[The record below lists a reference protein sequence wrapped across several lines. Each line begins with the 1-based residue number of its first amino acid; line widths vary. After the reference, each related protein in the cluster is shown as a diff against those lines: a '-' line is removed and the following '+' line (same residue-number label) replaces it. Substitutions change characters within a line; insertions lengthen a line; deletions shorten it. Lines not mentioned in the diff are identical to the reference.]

1 MMSDDAASY
10 GLRRE
15 KGRARLATFGSF
27 MPSAASAPTPAGRLH
42 VSLVVIPEAML
53 SPLSG
58 LYDVLTCFE
67 FLASFDDAVPAS
79 APFTVEFVSTRRG
92 RVETASGLPLDVHR
106 SLTEVTSTDIVIIP
120 SLLVEHGTWG
130 PGRHPELVS
139 WLQERYRQGAL
150 LCSACSGVL
159 LLAETG
165 LLDGQ
170 DATIHWA
177 YAPTFRKNFPAVRL
191 CLDKVLV
198 ASGERAQFV
207 MSGASAS
214 WHDLVLYLVA
224 RLVGPTAAQAIS
236 KFMLLQW
243 HRDGQTPYIA
253 FRSKVD
259 HGDAVV
265 LEAQAW
271 LARHFSVANPVEE
284 VVKRS
289 GLPDRTFKRRFTHAT
304 GYSPI
309 VYIQQ
314 LRVQEAKRRLE
325 RTEEAIDEI
334 SWNVGYEDPAF
345 FRRLFKR
352 LAGITPGAYRRQFKI
367 PSVVARTPASE
378 STSTASGSMPR
389 RAAGRPVHHD

>member
-1 MMSDDAASY
+1 M
-10 GLRRE
+10 
-15 KGRARLATFGSF
+15 
-27 MPSAASAPTPAGRLH
+27 
-42 VSLVVIPEAML
+42 

-67 FLASFDDAVPAS
+67 FLASVDDAVPAS
-79 APFTVEFVSTRRG
+79 TPFTVEFVSTRRG
-92 RVETASGLPLDVHR
+92 RVETASGLPVEVHR
-106 SLTEVTSTDIVIIP
+106 SLAEVTSTDIAIVP
-120 SLLVEHGTWG
+120 SLLVEHGTWV
-130 PGRHPELVS
+130 PGRHPELVR

-170 DATIHWA
+170 EATIHWA

-191 CLDKVLV
+191 SLDKVLV

-214 WHDLVLYLVA
+214 WHDLMLYLVA

-243 HRDGQTPYIA
+243 HQDGQTPYIA
-253 FRSKVD
+253 FRSRID

-271 LARHFSVANPVEE
+271 LARHFSVANPVEA
-284 VVKRS
+284 VVNRS
-289 GLPDRTFKRRFTHAT
+289 GLPERTFKRRFTRAT
-304 GYSPI
+304 GYSPMA
-309 VYIQQ
+309 YIQQ

-325 RTEEAIDEI
+325 RTEEAVDEI
-334 SWNVGYEDPAF
+334 SWKVGYEDPAF

-352 LAGITPGAYRRQFKI
+352 LAGITPGVYRRQFKVPLLAATTP
-367 PSVVARTPASE
+367 PSGRARTLSR
-378 STSTASGSMPR
+378 M
-389 RAAGRPVHHD
+389 